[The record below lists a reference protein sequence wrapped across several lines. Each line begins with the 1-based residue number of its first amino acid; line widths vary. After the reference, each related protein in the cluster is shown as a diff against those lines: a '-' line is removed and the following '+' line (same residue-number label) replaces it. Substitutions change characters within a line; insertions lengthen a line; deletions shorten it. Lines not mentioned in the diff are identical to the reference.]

1 MLRVAEERQGAFDK
15 QQFNVYLPLELV
27 KQIKHAAIEEDYSLS
42 GFVEH
47 ILREYMARTG
57 REVAHER

>member
-1 MLRVAEERQGAFDK
+1 MSRATAERQDAPGK

-47 ILREYMARTG
+47 ILREYMARTR

>member
-1 MLRVAEERQGAFDK
+1 MPRAAEERQDDPGK

-47 ILREYMARTG
+47 ILREYMARTRRG
-57 REVAHER
+57 VAHEQ

>member
-1 MLRVAEERQGAFDK
+1 MARAADERQDAPGK

-27 KQIKHAAIEEDYSLS
+27 KQVKHAAIEEDYSLS

-47 ILREYMARTG
+47 ILREYMARTR